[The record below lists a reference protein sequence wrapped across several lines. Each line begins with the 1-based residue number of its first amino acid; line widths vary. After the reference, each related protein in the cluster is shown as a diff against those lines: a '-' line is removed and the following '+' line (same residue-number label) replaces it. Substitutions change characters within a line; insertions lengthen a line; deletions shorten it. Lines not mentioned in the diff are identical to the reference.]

1 MDMLPNDKNYVMVC
15 EFHGGTGTK
24 PIFSVVAE
32 KAELFIDNYNGGKC
46 GSMKEDILRVDE
58 GRNFE
63 STTPKEVQLDD
74 QTLQGFFDLEGE
86 TF

>member
-1 MDMLPNDKNYVMVC
+1 
-15 EFHGGTGTK
+15 
-24 PIFSVVAE
+24 
-32 KAELFIDNYNGGKC
+32 
-46 GSMKEDILRVDE
+46 MKEDILRVDE

>member
-1 MDMLPNDKNYVMVC
+1 MLPNGKNYVMVC

-24 PIFSVVAE
+24 PIFPVVTE
-32 KAELFIDNYNGGKC
+32 GRVVHRQLQWGKC